1 MKKRSLMRF
10 NEHSDLAGQHAFLS
24 ASKYHW
30 INYDDERLEEVWNSA
45 QAARRGTE
53 LHAFAHEAIR
63 LGIKLP
69 RSPKTLNA
77 YVNDAIGYRMLTEQ
91 ILFYSPNCYGTADSI
106 IFNRDVLRIHDLKT
120 GLIAGSMNQLKVYA
134 ALFCLEY
141 GFKPGNIE
149 IILRIYQNDEVL
161 EDLNDVDTIA
171 HIMSKIIVF
180 DQRIMDF
187 QQIKG

>member
-1 MKKRSLMRF
+1 MRF

-30 INYDDERLEEVWNSA
+30 INYDDERLEEVWHSA

-63 LGIKLP
+63 LGIRLP
-69 RSPKTLNA
+69 RSSKTLNA
-77 YVNDAIGYRMLTEQ
+77 YVNDAIGHRMLTEQ
-91 ILFYSPNCYGTADSI
+91 ILFYSTNCYGTADSI

-120 GLIAGSMNQLKVYA
+120 GLIAGSMNQLKIYA